1 MSRTTSLW
9 SLFNTAEKHRIDD
22 LPLNHVL
29 IILPSIPPAQ
39 LGDWVAWRPGERS
52 WQSLDR
58 FPEFEQTL
66 IAMNQQAAAADAPLA
81 SGPEPAA
88 AEATG
93 ENFSE
98 LFIEPKKGSV
108 DESGAIEIETNFDS
122 RKDRRRSPRFKK
134 DWVVEIRVGNNRFVS
149 KTADISLRGLRVRDP
164 FPDWLPLQ
172 FQATLLNSGHSL
184 TLFCS
189 RLSRSRNQAR
199 IEVISS
205 PGVLSQW
212 LMRS

>member
-1 MSRTTSLW
+1 MR
-9 SLFNTAEKHRIDD
+9 
-22 LPLNHVL
+22 
-29 IILPSIPPAQ
+29 
-39 LGDWVAWRPGERS
+39 
-52 WQSLDR
+52 
-58 FPEFEQTL
+58 
-66 IAMNQQAAAADAPLA
+66 QQAAGAEKPH
-81 SGPEPAA
+81 SGEPESSAVEP
-88 AEATG
+88 TG

-98 LFIEPKKGSV
+98 LFFEPKKGSV

-149 KTADISLRGLRVRDP
+149 KTADISLRGLRVQDA

-184 TLFCS
+184 TLVCS
-189 RLSRSRNQAR
+189 RISRSRNQAR